1 MERKIEEFLK
11 KWQKDIIRK
20 PLVIYGPRQ
29 IGKTFTILNYGKKE
43 YKNVIYINTNNN
55 KEIKELFNVFF
66 NSRIY
71 LN

>member
-11 KWQKDIIRK
+11 KWRKDIIRK

-43 YKNVIYINTNNN
+43 YKNVIYINTKNN
-55 KEIKELFNVFF
+55 KEIK
-66 NSRIY
+66 
-71 LN
+71 

>member
-29 IGKTFTILNYGKKE
+29 IGKTFNILNYGKK
-43 YKNVIYINTNNN
+43 
-55 KEIKELFNVFF
+55 
-66 NSRIY
+66 
-71 LN
+71 